1 MGGPTGRRVD
11 CGAGR
16 DYHRFPVIARASP
29 STPGR
34 TILAARVIIFVTFL
48 DLFIQF
54 PVVAPYARD
63 LGASPVMIGFIVG
76 IYSALNLVGNLVTGV
91 ALDRWGRRRPVL
103 LGLAASVASLF
114 GYALAA
120 TPEHLLGVRAL
131 HGVATAVLTPGAFA
145 LIGDNAAIDRR
156 ARTMGVSGAIIAVA
170 AVLGPPLGGMARDR
184 LGFGA
189 PFVIGA
195 ILMAAAG
202 LAFLI
207 WAREAEPVES
217 TPRDLIGGVSYLGLW
232 TRGPL
237 VAAYL
242 TVLAFT
248 IGLGVLVTHLPLIL
262 TQGPGAVS
270 AIAQGGSGGRN
281 GLAFTVYAVVA
292 MALMAGPANRIS
304 DARGRYGPIA
314 TGLLLI
320 AGGTMMLASAT
331 GYALVLAGMGLFGF
345 GFGLLFPP
353 VTALIVEVT
362 IRRER
367 GAAFGI
373 FYAIYSLGVVI
384 GSVASGFLAE
394 LLGSDTRAPF
404 FVSALVASIAA
415 PAVFVLGRAVVARAE
430 HSASA

>member
-1 MGGPTGRRVD
+1 MTTV
-11 CGAGR
+11 
-16 DYHRFPVIARASP
+16 
-29 STPGR
+29 PGR
-34 TILAARVIIFVTFL
+34 AAPGQTILAARLVIFVTFL

-63 LGASPVMIGFIVG
+63 LGASPAMIGLIVG
-76 IYSALNLVGNLVTGV
+76 IYSALNLVGNLATGV

-103 LGLAASVASLF
+103 VGLAASVASLF
-114 GYALAA
+114 GYALAS
-120 TPEHLLGVRAL
+120 TPEHLLVVRAV
-131 HGVATAVLTPGAFA
+131 HGLATAVLTPGAFA
-145 LIGDNAAIDRR
+145 LIGDSAAVDRR

-170 AVLGPPLGGMARDR
+170 AILGPPLGGIARDR

-195 ILMAAAG
+195 LLMAVAG

-207 WAREAEPVES
+207 WAREAEQSGSP
-217 TPRDLIGGVSYLGLW
+217 PRDPGAGVSYLELW
-232 TRGPL
+232 ARGPL
-237 VAAYL
+237 IAAYL
-242 TVLAFT
+242 TALALT

-262 TQGPGAVS
+262 TQAPDAAS
-270 AIAQGGSGGRN
+270 AIAQGGSAGRN

-304 DARGRYGPIA
+304 DSRGRYGPIA

-320 AGGTMMLASAT
+320 AGGTVLLASAT
-331 GYALVLAGMGLFGF
+331 GFALVLAGMGLFGL

-353 VTALIVEVT
+353 VTALVVEVT

-373 FYAIYSLGVVI
+373 FYAVYSFGVVI
-384 GSVASGFLAE
+384 GSLASGFLAE
-394 LLGSDTRAPF
+394 LLGPATRAPF
-404 FVSALVASIAA
+404 VVSALVAVIAA
-415 PAVFVLGRAVVARAE
+415 PAVVALGRAVIARAE